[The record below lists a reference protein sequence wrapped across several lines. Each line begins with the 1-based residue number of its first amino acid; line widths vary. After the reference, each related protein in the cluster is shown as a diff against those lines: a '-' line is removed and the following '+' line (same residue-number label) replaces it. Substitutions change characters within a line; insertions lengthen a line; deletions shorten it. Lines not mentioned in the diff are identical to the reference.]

1 MPKLSIYNLFLLVSI
16 LAFASLGE
24 VVSQERRS
32 IEVTSSL
39 GQTIVVSFD
48 SSSNLTLLA
57 HEAVDAGDLDAG
69 EGCRDKECVAAVL
82 ENAMRSKLTSD
93 SYSPLDKVKTVYGMH
108 LPLYQKLQSE
118 EDAAKEV
125 VRNRA
130 LEEVATTTD
139 DQGISGQ
146 KPRAEERLLNNDGV
160 LRGNGVFASVP
171 CIPPFC
177 DFECAAPPM
186 SVEGLERLS
195 SFDPVLGASGWPPL
209 PRMCPVGLHGG
220 NSSSVGQ
227 SSGSTAVEPAVLPS
241 IRPLWIGVPA
251 ERVVGCVPRK
261 SVPFARAQVTTHHEQ
276 YKFGALDEH
285 EYHRSYRLAYFGS
298 TRKKAG
304 WDCMRHYEI
313 LAAGSIPWFTDWS
326 RKLNTS
332 VDSPIEH
339 TVPENVMSQLPLRLL
354 AAHQRALH
362 DIVLLPVAPQG
373 VAAPSLPF
381 GAIDFTRFDA
391 DAYLELA
398 SALLAH
404 TQRRLTTEA
413 LARYILETSGHA
425 HLLPE
430 NWENEGTRRMQT
442 DGEGAAGN
450 NFGGNGRVLLLS
462 GHGDADYVRDMT
474 LHGFRKILG
483 ARLVDSV
490 RPRHLYRLRDYDT
503 LVQHQSSAGVR
514 EERTA
519 VTAETEA
526 RSKLYG
532 LGFSFAHHL
541 PYDYDYY
548 DDDDDDNKRRVPG
561 DDKVR
566 PRVEARRQ
574 AQRRSGSNVIRSED
588 RLKSSLASREYSL
601 VVYGNVHR
609 GLPLWKEVLAAG
621 YGTAGHLV
629 LLDGEDEQGRW
640 SPTHVELRKTG
651 GHLYVREMPPG
662 CPPTSNGSE
671 HKEGPL
677 NVVDLAD
684 I

>member
-82 ENAMRSKLTSD
+82 ENVMRSKLTSD

-195 SFDPVLGASGWPPL
+195 SFDPVLGASGWPPP

-285 EYHRSYRLAYFGS
+285 EYHRSYRLAYFGEILDRIKSSRCSDCVWVKPVVFLFLSFLFSVSMVTLITASLLIVCCLLLSKGS

-450 NFGGNGRVLLLS
+450 NFGSNGRVLLLS

-474 LHGFRKILG
+474 LHGKLLIFFVEMCLK
-483 ARLVDSV
+483 
-490 RPRHLYRLRDYDT
+490 
-503 LVQHQSSAGVR
+503 
-514 EERTA
+514 EE
-519 VTAETEA
+519 
-526 RSKLYG
+526 
-532 LGFSFAHHL
+532 
-541 PYDYDYY
+541 
-548 DDDDDDNKRRVPG
+548 
-561 DDKVR
+561 
-566 PRVEARRQ
+566 
-574 AQRRSGSNVIRSED
+574 
-588 RLKSSLASREYSL
+588 
-601 VVYGNVHR
+601 
-609 GLPLWKEVLAAG
+609 
-621 YGTAGHLV
+621 
-629 LLDGEDEQGRW
+629 
-640 SPTHVELRKTG
+640 KTP
-651 GHLYVREMPPG
+651 V
-662 CPPTSNGSE
+662 
-671 HKEGPL
+671 
-677 NVVDLAD
+677 
-684 I
+684 